1 MYEGSFLVSL
11 KCVCRV
17 ETFCMGEAEL
27 QSCFSL
33 RKFIRGLICDS
44 ELGSSIFR
52 VLLEVKSAKENG
64 LLLGDQISGDI
75 KCPSRLWS
83 TI

>member
-17 ETFCMGEAEL
+17 EALCMGEVEL

-52 VLLEVKSAKENG
+52 VFLDARVRRRMG
-64 LLLGDQISGDI
+64 Y
-75 KCPSRLWS
+75 C
-83 TI
+83 

>member
-11 KCVCRV
+11 ECVCRV
-17 ETFCMGEAEL
+17 ETLCIGEVEL

-33 RKFIRGLICDS
+33 RKFIRGLVCDS

-52 VLLEVKSAKENG
+52 VLLEAKSAKENG
-64 LLLGDQISGDI
+64 LLLGDQIYGGI
-75 KCPSRLWS
+75 NRPSRLWS